1 MKKSCIVFKSNDP
14 ALIRRFA
21 KWIQWSYNVEYPV
34 RECRGAE
41 EIMVIWAVGY
51 MNDRVLGSSERKL
64 NAIAS
69 AAMREHWAH
78 AHPAEDIWVDWE
90 IYSN

>member
-1 MKKSCIVFKSNDP
+1 MKKTCIVFKSNDP

-21 KWIQWSYNVEYPV
+21 KWIKWSYNVEYPIK
-34 RECRGAE
+34 EYRGAE
-41 EIMVIWAVGY
+41 KIAVTWTVMY
-51 MNDRVLGSSERKL
+51 MNDWVMGNSEQKL
-64 NAIAS
+64 EAIAI

-78 AHPAEDIWVDWE
+78 AHPVTETWVDWE

>member
-21 KWIQWSYNVEYPV
+21 KWIKWSYNVERPMNEYY
-34 RECRGAE
+34 GTK
-41 EIMVIWAVGY
+41 EIVVIWAVNCV
-51 MNDRVLGSSERKL
+51 NDRTMSNSERSL
-64 NAIAS
+64 EVIANAAT
-69 AAMREHWAH
+69 REHWVH
-78 AHPAEDIWVDWE
+78 AHPTEKTWVDWE

>member
-1 MKKSCIVFKSNDP
+1 MKKTCIVFKSNDP

-21 KWIQWSYNVEYPV
+21 KWIKWSYNVEYPV
-34 RECRGAE
+34 KEYRGAE
-41 EIMVIWAVGY
+41 KTVVIWAVSY
-51 MNDRVLGSSERKL
+51 MNNWVMGSSERKL
-64 NAIAS
+64 EAIAN

-78 AHPAEDIWVDWE
+78 AHPTEETWVDWE

>member
-21 KWIQWSYNVEYPV
+21 KWIKWSYNVEYPV
-34 RECRGAE
+34 KEYRGAE
-41 EIMVIWAVGY
+41 ETVVIWVVGY
-51 MNDRVLGSSERKL
+51 MNDWIMGSSERKL
-64 NAIAS
+64 EAIAN
-69 AAMREHWAH
+69 AATREHWAH
-78 AHPAEDIWVDWE
+78 AHPTEETWVDWE